1 MIIIIKY
8 INRIRNSIILHKM
21 KIFLHNFRCWKDASF
36 EFGKNGLVLLNGPS
50 GIGKSS
56 ILNAIYFCLY
66 GLGTKIVTNGEKHC
80 SVSIKIENEEEEV
93 EVKRTKGPNRLV
105 VVIYKSKF
113 NEEYEDDDAQE
124 YIYSI
129 FGKKFN
135 TTSYITQKMVHSFI
149 SMSPSEKLKFLE
161 EISINHEEVDSLKK
175 RVKDSIKNVKESVT
189 SVKSKCELL
198 NSDPKIKPDAV
209 VFPLGKFSEIKVKN
223 NETRIKN
230 LKKKYNTLLLERED
244 TKLAVRDEEEKE
256 RLKNRITLE
265 IDSCISERD
274 SLPKVDYD
282 GDENLLELKNLLL
295 SIRNNK
301 KLVSEKEKYNESK
314 KEYDTILQNYLN
326 STEEKKSILQSK
338 LSDIEKDDR
347 DKQKI
352 EKTIKTIEKNI
363 NLIEK
368 IESLQKNIID
378 KNYSSLIKEEELK
391 NEELK
396 TEEDDINSRI
406 NILTC
411 PCCKNSLVYTNGELS
426 QSSLL
431 SVNREESN
439 KRLSEIKSLKSTIL
453 KKITDFR
460 REEEYQ
466 KNIKNRIIEYK
477 SSIQNDS
484 LDTLDLKILQ
494 TNLITLKKQYD
505 ECIKNTMKIQEI
517 NKDLQSL
524 QKIPSHISSLKT
536 NLLQKE
542 SLIKELEK
550 KCTDDIDTDYT
561 EYELEEEISKQTVYK
576 QKFIEREKRYKQLV
590 EKIKKLEN
598 EHSQIKYSDTDYKN
612 KLVNVEEKISECL
625 KNRDVE
631 DDVYKKIT
639 DYKKYIE
646 QLDVYNSWYNKLQEY
661 KKEEEDSIRSL
672 SLYEKLYK
680 KISEAESLS
689 LLQTIDRI
697 NYYSNFYLEKFFTD
711 NPISIQLL
719 SYKETKKD
727 IKPLINI
734 EVYYKDMIVGVDTLS
749 GGEYDRVSLSI
760 VLALNTI
767 FGGPILMLDESIS
780 SLDADLTSEIIEV
793 LKENL
798 SDKLTIIVSHQI
810 SSGMF
815 DRVIDL

>member
-1 MIIIIKY
+1 
-8 INRIRNSIILHKM
+8 M
-21 KIFLHNFRCWKDASF
+21 KILLHNFRCWKDASF

-66 GLGTKIVTNGEKHC
+66 GLGTKIVTNGEKNC
-80 SVSIKIENEEEEV
+80 SVVLKIENEGEEV
-93 EVKRTKGPNRLV
+93 EIKRTKGPNRLV
-105 VVIYKSKF
+105 VTIYKSKF

-149 SMSPSEKLKFLE
+149 SMTPSEKLKFLE

-175 RVKDSIKNVKESVT
+175 RVKDNIKNVKDSIT

-198 NSDPKIKPDAV
+198 NSEPKTKPDTV

-230 LKKKYNTLLLERED
+230 LKKKYITLLTERED
-244 TKLAVRDEEEKE
+244 TRLSIREEEEKQ
-256 RLKNRITLE
+256 RLKNRIRVE
-265 IDSCISERD
+265 INTCISERD
-274 SLPKVDYD
+274 SLSKVEYD
-282 GDENLLELKNLLL
+282 GDENLSDLKNLLL

-314 KEYDTILQNYLN
+314 KEYDTIMQNYLK

-347 DKQKI
+347 DRREI
-352 EKTIKTIEKNI
+352 EKSIKTIEKNI

-368 IESLQKNIID
+368 IESLEKNIVD
-378 KNYSSLIKEEELK
+378 KDYSSLIKEEELK
-391 NEELK
+391 YKEL
-396 TEEDDINSRI
+396 TNEEDDIISRI

-431 SVNREESN
+431 SINREESN
-439 KRLSEIKSLKSTIL
+439 NRLSEIKSLKSISRKNTAIL
-453 KKITDFR
+453 KG
-460 REEEYQ
+460 EEENQ
-466 KNIKNRIIEYK
+466 KNIKNRIVEYK
-477 SSIQNDS
+477 STVQKDS
-484 LDTLDLKILQ
+484 LDTIDLKSLQ
-494 TNLITLKKQYD
+494 ANLISLKKEYD
-505 ECIKNTMKIQEI
+505 DCIKNSVKIQEI
-517 NKDLQSL
+517 NRELQSL
-524 QKIPSHISSLKT
+524 QKIPTHISSLKT

-550 KCTDDIDTDYT
+550 KCIDDIETDYT
-561 EYELEEEISKQTVYK
+561 EYELEEEISKQSVYK
-576 QKFIEREKRYKQLV
+576 QKFIEREKRYSELL

-598 EHSQIKYSDTDYKN
+598 EYSQIKSSDIDYKN
-612 KLVNVEEKISECL
+612 KLIDAEEKIVECL
-625 KNRDVE
+625 KNRETE
-631 DDVYKKIT
+631 DDIYIKIT
-639 DYKKYIE
+639 EYKKYIE
-646 QLDVYNSWYNKLQEY
+646 QLDIYNSWYNKLQEY

-798 SDKLTIIVSHQI
+798 SDKLTVIVSHQI

-815 DRVIDL
+815 DRVIDLE